1 MPSDGKCNSG
11 SGGNNKWGTAI
22 KTSDIVD
29 WHWHSG
35 DVAAKV
41 HLAANLPMF
50 ANATLSGGVGGHT
63 SCCIRF
69 MGCQIWRI
77 NDLRIWQW
85 IYAHREPTAASKLA
99 INIGFSNFLLPA
111 LNPYWITNRNN
122 RLELFGFSFFRS
134 YFHLCLLHL
143 KCNYLRHASVKCR
156 STDCTNELKPEL
168 LQRGVAVFPCRLTT
182 ILARVLDPEAFV
194 HCKQPN
200 GRKQPKRR
208 MQKKIKCLFI
218 VGESA
223 GGEGAGCAGCLSV
236 RGRVE
241 LERIFS
247 WRAVDFIDSTLDFGA
262 PSFGFAGGADEQL
275 NEEA

>member
-168 LQRGVAVFPCRLTT
+168 LQRGVAVFPLPPNY
-182 ILARVLDPEAFV
+182 DPGQGSGSGGIRALQAAKWEKAAKAENAKKDKMSV
-194 HCKQPN
+194 HC
-200 GRKQPKRR
+200 
-208 MQKKIKCLFI
+208 
-218 VGESA
+218 
-223 GGEGAGCAGCLSV
+223 
-236 RGRVE
+236 GRVCRWRRSWLCRVSE
-241 LERIFS
+241 CQGKGWARKDFLLEGRWLYWFNIGLWCSKF
-247 WRAVDFIDSTLDFGA
+247 WLRRRRRRTA
-262 PSFGFAGGADEQL
+262 
-275 NEEA
+275 